1 MDRERWLIEQLQS
14 GVKDHW
20 LVYELCKSRG
30 YDLAPLTSAERMA
43 YLRKL
48 LPWADID
55 VIREGLEE
63 YEHSEWPRVQRQE
76 LEMLKRQRRVEAA
89 GEW

>member
-1 MDRERWLIEQLQS
+1 
-14 GVKDHW
+14 
-20 LVYELCKSRG
+20 
-30 YDLAPLTSAERMA
+30 MA

-76 LEMLKRQRRVEAA
+76 LEMFKRQRRVEAA